1 MSIINTYGE
10 APYNIVLLHGG
21 PGAIG
26 EMGPVAK
33 HLSSKFGVLEPLQSK
48 YSIKELIEELKD
60 SIQKNSDIPVILVVI
75 HGVRG

>member
-1 MSIINTYGE
+1 MQ
-10 APYNIVLLHGG
+10 
-21 PGAIG
+21 
-26 EMGPVAK
+26 PVAK